1 VGKVLGRI
9 ITALNMIAALLL
21 LLSYLAPLVNP
32 SKFFLPALLGLLYPY
47 LLMVN
52 LLFLLYWLIRLKKEV
67 LISLLVIL
75 LGWNQLHHLLP
86 INFSRKPIPE
96 NIPQSQ
102 LMKVM
107 SYNVR
112 GFNIYEWTRDPDVK
126 PEIYDFVAREEPDII
141 CFQEYYTTPWKGKTH
156 DDIARQLSSLP
167 YNEVYYTAD
176 PANRRGSGIAT
187 FSRYPIVRRSRIP
200 FNSAGNGAMYT
211 DILLHTDTIRVFNVH
226 LQSIRFSQRD
236 YAFMDTVR
244 LKYSDEQMQEIRNI
258 GSQLKLA
265 FSLRAHQADMISS
278 YIRDSPHPVVVMG
291 DFNDTPHS
299 FAYRKI
305 KKGLKDA
312 FSSAGH
318 GFGNTYAGELPSFR
332 IDYILYGNPFRAFR
346 FERFKAEYSDHFPI
360 TTWLHYPG
368 KDPR

>member
-1 VGKVLGRI
+1 MGKVLGRI

-21 LLSYLAPLVNP
+21 LLSYLAPLIDP

-47 LLMVN
+47 LLMLN
-52 LLFLLYWLIRLKKEV
+52 LLFLVYWLIRLRKEV

-75 LGWNQLHHLLP
+75 LGWNHLHHLLP
-86 INFSRKPIPE
+86 INFSRKLIPE
-96 NIPQSQ
+96 NIPRSQ

-187 FSRYPIVRRSRIP
+187 FSRYPIIRRSRIP
-200 FNSAGNGAMYT
+200 FNTVGNGAMYT
-211 DILLHTDTIRVFNVH
+211 DILFRTDTIRVFNIH

-244 LKYSDEQMQEIRNI
+244 LKYSDEQMREIRNI
-258 GSQLKLA
+258 GSQLKVA
-265 FSLRAHQADMISS
+265 FSLRARQADMISS

-318 GFGNTYAGELPSFR
+318 GFGSTYAGELPSFR
-332 IDYILYGNPFRAFR
+332 IDYILYGNPFKAYQ
-346 FERFKAEYSDHFPI
+346 FERFKAEHSDHFPI
-360 TTWLHYPG
+360 TTWLHFPG
-368 KDPR
+368 KDSR